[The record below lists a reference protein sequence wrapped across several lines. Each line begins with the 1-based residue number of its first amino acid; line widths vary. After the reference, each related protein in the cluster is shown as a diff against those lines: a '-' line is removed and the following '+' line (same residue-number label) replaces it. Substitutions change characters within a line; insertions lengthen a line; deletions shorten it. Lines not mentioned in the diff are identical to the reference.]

1 MKLDKTFQF
10 TTQHGIVFNV
20 SQITLTDSDRGRL
33 RELHFGEAKNAHYQ
47 INSKVVEVYDKM
59 QAKNLPCTMTI
70 GISQPLTRHQGD
82 ALTGQRTDIVRLV
95 SAASGGAAG
104 TVGGLAGPWAV
115 WPPPPLQRREC
126 AHTPM
131 VFCPPSMLAT
141 SSSASRQKSTV
152 GLAHSALP
160 NHWSSRSEGS
170 CRCRT
175 LLKQ

>member
-47 INSKVVEVYDKM
+47 VNSKVVEVYDKM

-104 TVGGLAGPWAV
+104 TVGGLAGPWGSLAATTAASAGMRTYANGLL
-115 WPPPPLQRREC
+115 PPFHAGDIIVSIQAEVHGGIGPQRTAESL
-126 AHTPM
+126 
-131 VFCPPSMLAT
+131 VI
-141 SSSASRQKSTV
+141 KV
-152 GLAHSALP
+152 
-160 NHWSSRSEGS
+160 
-170 CRCRT
+170 
-175 LLKQ
+175 